1 MLIFTDTT
9 DPRIS
14 DLPPPYQ
21 KPVLSAIRTLQEI
34 SGSKTPRKDQGFV
47 GFIDAED
54 TPESLTPAFMRPLHS
69 IESAF
74 RDGLCLVGVILW
86 GNCGDGVTIVCPDED
101 GYAPEV
107 ASILR
112 QHLGLET

>member
-1 MLIFTDTT
+1 MLRFTDTT

-14 DLPPPYQ
+14 NLPPPYQ
-21 KPVLSAIRTLQEI
+21 KHVLSAIYTLMEI
-34 SGSKTPRKDQGFV
+34 SSPEDQSFV
-47 GFIDAED
+47 AFIEVDD
-54 TPESLTPAFMRPLHS
+54 SPECLTPALVRPLNS

-74 RDGLCLVGVILW
+74 RDGACLVGVILW
-86 GNCGDGVTIVCPDED
+86 GNCGAGVTIVCPDED